1 MKFLSFLSYQSLQ
14 PGIKYT
20 SVILINLDFLPSY
33 ANYYCFKTSEIIFLD
48 ITYLSLNIWNLDKNP
63 EIINKV
69 SRELE
74 RK

>member
-1 MKFLSFLSYQSLQ
+1 MRFLSSLNYQSLD

-33 ANYYCFKTSEIIFLD
+33 ANYYCFKASKTIFLD
-48 ITYLSLNIWNLDKNP
+48 ITYLSLNIWNLDENP
-63 EIINKV
+63 EIRKV
-69 SRELE
+69 SHELE

>member
-1 MKFLSFLSYQSLQ
+1 MKFLSSLNYQSLD

-33 ANYYCFKTSEIIFLD
+33 ANYHCFKSSETIFLD
-48 ITYLSLNIWNLDKNP
+48 IAYLSLNIWNLDKNS
-63 EIINKV
+63 EIRNKV
-69 SRELE
+69 SHELE